1 MKTFIL
7 LSAVMAVALASNNE
21 IEKILNDGNNVFTS
35 KFFEE
40 VVKEKPGESVVMSA
54 FSVMQP
60 LAQLALASVGHSHD
74 EILKVIGLPNDNVT
88 KEVFPLVNSR
98 LRAVKGVE
106 LKMANKIY
114 LPLDAKIKE
123 DFGALS
129 KSVFGSEFK
138 NIDFAEPEPAAKE
151 INEWV
156 EDHTNHRIKNLVNS
170 DSFSDNTRAVLV
182 NALYFKGSWLDK
194 FDKALTTD
202 RDFHV
207 SKDKTVQIPT
217 MFKKAE
223 FKFAESHELD
233 AKLLELPYEGEEASM
248 LIILPNEID
257 GLPALQEKLK
267 VPSAL
272 ETAIDNMYKVE
283 VNVYLPKFKIETQ
296 IDLKKILMSVGVNDL
311 FDSATAR
318 LNNLLE
324 NESGLFVSN
333 AIQKAFIEV
342 NEEGAEAAAAN
353 AFMVAYADFVGP
365 TPPKPE
371 FRADRPFLYIL
382 KSGDNKLFSGVFA
395 N

>member
-1 MKTFIL
+1 
-7 LSAVMAVALASNNE
+7 MAVALASNNE

-129 KSVFGSEFK
+129 KS
-138 NIDFAEPEPAAKE
+138 
-151 INEWV
+151 V

-296 IDLKKILMSVGVNDL
+296 IDLKKILMS
-311 FDSATAR
+311 
-318 LNNLLE
+318 
-324 NESGLFVSN
+324 
-333 AIQKAFIEV
+333 KAFIEV

-353 AFMVAYADFVGP
+353 
-365 TPPKPE
+365 
-371 FRADRPFLYIL
+371 
-382 KSGDNKLFSGVFA
+382 
-395 N
+395 